1 MWLVYLTVLLIVVWK
16 FRKTLKSVT
25 KSTEEYG
32 VLLEK
37 EAKIDLRKRGHK
49 LQQKAST
56 VKDYPLPSEVDV

>member
-1 MWLVYLTVLLIVVWK
+1 MWFVILVVFLVVIWK
-16 FRKTLKSVT
+16 FRKTLRSVT

-32 VLLEK
+32 ILIEK